1 MRLFPTCATLAC
13 LIALSACGGSEADE
27 PVVEELFVEP
37 VEPVEPVN
45 TGPQE
50 LIPELEDCDA
60 EAYRPLIGTPVAAA
74 SLPQSDML
82 RVYGVTDIVTQDYL
96 PQRTNVVVG
105 EDGLI
110 RQVTCG

>member
-1 MRLFPTCATLAC
+1 MRLIPIIASGLG
-13 LIALSACGGSEADE
+13 LIALVACGAEE
-27 PVVEELFVEP
+27 PVVEEIL
-37 VEPVEPVN
+37 VEPVN

-50 LIPELEDCDA
+50 LIPELEQCDA
-60 EAYRPLIGTPVAAA
+60 SAYRGLIGAPAAAA

-82 RVYGVTDIVTQDYL
+82 RVYGATDIVTQDYL

-110 RQVTCG
+110 QRVTCG